1 MVKEADERKKAK
13 IREKVLKNVQ
23 IESKLLKIY
32 KIKSKNKRKMTAL
45 RLKAEVSHR
54 AKACRLPKAL

>member
-23 IESKLLKIY
+23 IESKLFKDL
-32 KIKSKNKRKMTAL
+32 
-45 RLKAEVSHR
+45 
-54 AKACRLPKAL
+54 